1 MNTPS
6 IRADI
11 LTRRTYNRP
20 LNDAGTIFET
30 FEQTIDR
37 VIEHQKWLW
46 ERAKDAKLSNYERAE
61 LSDLKQLM
69 MQRKV
74 LVSGRTLWLGGT
86 DVAKTRE
93 ASQFNC
99 SHLTVET
106 IHDVVDSFWLL
117 LQGCGVGFTANPGAL
132 NGFAQPV
139 KVEVIRSIRG
149 ATNRGQ
155 ERNQENIHESY
166 GQRIYHLTV
175 GDSAEAWAKSVGK
188 LLAMKDRVD
197 RVVLDFS
204 EVRPA
209 GLRLKGYGW
218 ISSGDQTISTAFVAI
233 CEILSKR
240 AGQLLT
246 AIDIMDVMNWLGTT
260 LSSRRSAEIALM
272 DNTSPEINDFI
283 FAKRD
288 FFKLWNDAGD
298 SKYSN
303 EVDPDLKEK
312 PPAFSGWADYWKDR
326 GYKDRNHRQQ
336 SNNTVVFYNKPDPW
350 SLRYLFDRM
359 LDAGGSEPGFY
370 NGTSALARAAW
381 FKGTNPCGEILL
393 GNRSFCNL
401 VEVDLGKFD
410 STDSY
415 SSMQLDQALHLAARA
430 NYRQTCVNLDDG
442 ILQRSWHETNEFLR
456 LCGVGITGIV
466 RYFDQYADMPS
477 TKALASDLRAM
488 RLAAQEGA
496 HSMADELGMPRSKAV
511 TTIKPSGTLGKI
523 MDTTEGIHKPLGRY
537 IFNNVTFSR
546 HDNTIPKLIEAGYKV
561 IDKPGEPDAVIVT
574 LPVEYAELEFDTYE
588 RNGETVFVNLES
600 AIVQLERYKLV
611 MDNYVDHNCSITVSY
626 DPSEIPAIVDWIIDN
641 WDTYVGVS
649 FILRNDPT
657 KTAKDLGYLYLPQEV
672 VTKSKY
678 DAYMAELKPVDLDG
692 MSSLEALEDD
702 CVGGVCPIR

>member
-1 MNTPS
+1 MNAPS
-6 IRADI
+6 VRADI

-20 LNDAGTIFET
+20 LNDEGTVFET

-37 VIEHQKWLW
+37 VIDHQKWLW
-46 ERAKDAKLSNYERAE
+46 ERAKGSKLTNYERTE
-61 LSDLKQLM
+61 LGNLKTLM

-106 IHDVVDSFWLL
+106 IHDVVDAFWLL
-117 LQGCGVGFTANPGAL
+117 LQGCGVGFTPNPGAL

-139 KVEVIRSIRG
+139 KIEVIRSERG
-149 ATNRGQ
+149 ANNKGREGNR
-155 ERNQENIHESY
+155 ESFYEKY
-166 GQRIYHLTV
+166 GQTIYHVVV

-197 RVVLDFS
+197 RIILDFS

-218 ISSGDQTISTAFVAI
+218 ISSGDETISTAFVAI
-233 CEILSKR
+233 CELLNKR
-240 AGQLLT
+240 AGELLT
-246 AIDIMDVMNWLGTT
+246 SIDIMDLLNWLGTT
-260 LSSRRSAEIALM
+260 LSSRRSAEITLV
-272 DNTSPEINDFI
+272 DNKSPEINDFI
-283 FAKRD
+283 FAKKD
-288 FFKLWNDAGD
+288 FFKQWNDAGD
-298 SKYSN
+298 CKSIDEFEN
-303 EVDPDLKEK
+303 AAQAKEQ
-312 PPAFSGWADYWKDR
+312 
-326 GYKDRNHRQQ
+326 GYNTRNHRQQ

-370 NGTSALARAAW
+370 NGTSARARAAW

-401 VEVDLGKFD
+401 VEIDLGKFD
-410 STDSY
+410 AFDSL
-415 SSMQLDQALHLAARA
+415 SIMELETAFHLAARA

-442 ILQRSWHETNEFLR
+442 VLQRAWHETNEFLR

-466 RYFDQYADMPS
+466 RYFDQYENKQPNVLSA
-477 TKALASDLRAM
+477 DLRMM
-488 RLAAQEGA
+488 RTAAQDGA
-496 HSMADELGMPRSKAV
+496 HSMADELGLPRSKAV

-537 IFNNVTFSR
+537 IFNNVTFSK
-546 HDNTIPKLIEAGYKV
+546 HEPIVPTLKSAGYTV
-561 IDKPGEPDAVIVT
+561 FPKPGEPDAVIIT
-574 LPVEYAELEFDTYE
+574 LPVEYSDLEFDTYE
-588 RNGETVFVNLES
+588 REGETVYVNLES
-600 AIVQLERYKLV
+600 AIDQLERYKLV
-611 MDNYVDHNCSITVSY
+611 MENYVDHNCSITVSY
-626 DPSEIPAIVDWIIDN
+626 DPSEIPAIVDWIMDN
-641 WDTYVGVS
+641 WDLYVGVS

-657 KTAKDLGYLYLPQEV
+657 KTAADLGYLYLPQEV
-672 VTKSKY
+672 VTKSHY
-678 DAYMAELKPVDLDG
+678 DAYMATLKPVDLTAI
-692 MSSLEALEDD
+692 SSLEELEDD